1 VKVRPRR
8 GALCRLLYDRTAP
21 THTQPLSKPATPLV
35 LGMRVDPIELDDSV
49 EIIDRWL
56 AQLDP
61 PRGRMVCS
69 ANVHMV
75 MEAWD
80 DAGYCAAVNRAD
92 LVLPDGQP
100 MVWALR
106 LLGVPQRRR
115 VRVSPDLLLRLFAEA
130 ERRGSS
136 VGLYGGS
143 DETLPV
149 FKALLGER
157 FPRLRV
163 GFAYA
168 PPFRPLTTEEDEE
181 VVARIRSAGVQLLL
195 VGLGCPKQERWM
207 ADHRGRGAL
216 DESPLRVKAVMIGVG
231 AAFDFHA
238 GTVQRAPGWMRE
250 HGLEWLHRL
259 GSEPG
264 RLWKRYLVTNT
275 LFILG
280 AARQLLTGRG

>member
-207 ADHRGRGAL
+207 AEHKERL
-216 DESPLRVKAVMIGVG
+216 SCVLIGVG
-231 AAFDFHA
+231 AAFDLF
-238 GTVQRAPGWMRE
+238 GGRTREAPAWTRDI
-250 HGLEWLHRL
+250 GLEWAYRL
-259 GSEPG
+259 AQEPR
-264 RLWKRYLVTNT
+264 RLWRRHAKHDPRFL
-275 LFILG
+275 
-280 AARQLLTGRG
+280 ALLAWQMVRRLRERRPNRSI